1 MDKIQLFQFQNSPY
15 QTFPGIQSIKTIG
28 AIFIP
33 KIKKIH
39 SGVWKYNGQKPSK
52 LSNLVKYWPSL
63 NFSGI
68 YTIIFPKKTTRAVST
83 LEIIKVYSGV
93 WKMQFE
99 NTQKCLFWPK
109 MANFRPCNFG
119 GQNIFRPK
127 ICWSPMSYETKLY
140 AKKTKTNNIE
150 RSRLQGRNGRTN
162 VRTRVN
168 LQVPIRTSQ
177 ENQQNL
183 TSAQC

>member
-99 NTQKCLFWPK
+99 NTQKMSILAKNGQFSTLQFWRSK
-109 MANFRPCNFG
+109 YF
-119 GQNIFRPK
+119 
-127 ICWSPMSYETKLY
+127 STK
-140 AKKTKTNNIE
+140 
-150 RSRLQGRNGRTN
+150 
-162 VRTRVN
+162 N
-168 LQVPIRTSQ
+168 LLVTYVI
-177 ENQQNL
+177 
-183 TSAQC
+183 